1 MPYVKILIIK
11 RKEQKMV
18 KKQTMIEIQGG
29 GGEPEKKP
37 LKAIKKIII

>member
-1 MPYVKILIIK
+1 MVKKQTMIEM

-29 GGEPEKKP
+29 GGNP
-37 LKAIKKIII
+37 